1 MARGYY
7 ANQTD
12 RTLNIGDLP
21 TLSEGLESYRAF
33 QWEVEITLPAGMGS
47 TNDTVLTLAAKQVTQ
62 LGFTSEDIVA
72 DRVNDKFYYP
82 GKVTPEEVTITFDNL
97 VRGQLAET
105 LFNWMS
111 TTYDPINGVFTPHF
125 TQGDP
130 TGGFKTR
137 VKIYQLDNTM
147 TPVKMIYLYGAYP
160 KSWKTAEFNYATNE
174 FHTIELALRYDFAVQ
189 YAGPD

>member
-33 QWEVEITLPAGMGS
+33 QWEVEIAMPPGMEG
-47 TNDTVLTLAAKQVTQ
+47 TDDTVLTLAAKQVTQ

-111 TTYDPINGVFTPHF
+111 TTYDPIHGVFTPGF
-125 TQGDP
+125 TQGTP
-130 TGGFKTR
+130 AGGFKTS
-137 VKIYQLDNTM
+137 VKIYQLDNYM
-147 TPVKMIYLYGAYP
+147 VPIKMIYLYGAYP

-189 YAGPD
+189 YAGTD